1 MSFYVWKENSES
13 MQREWLGGKLKLKP
27 LGAWGKALN
36 YVTKIN
42 LKQEN
47 KRSCCKGG
55 ALKNLK
61 WNSKRIFMACVGFAS
76 TRFLRLISDF
86 YDSRCLFKHAENKFL
101 CE

>member
-27 LGAWGKALN
+27 LGAGGKVLN

-47 KRSCCKGG
+47 KGSCIKGG
-55 ALKNLK
+55 AQKNL
-61 WNSKRIFMACVGFAS
+61 NEMEF
-76 TRFLRLISDF
+76 
-86 YDSRCLFKHAENKFL
+86 
-101 CE
+101 